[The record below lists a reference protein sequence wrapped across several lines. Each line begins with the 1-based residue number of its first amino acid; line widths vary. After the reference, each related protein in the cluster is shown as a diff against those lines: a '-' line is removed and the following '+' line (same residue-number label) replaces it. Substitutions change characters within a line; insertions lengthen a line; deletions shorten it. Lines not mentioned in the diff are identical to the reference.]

1 MTNNFLNEA
10 PEQGC
15 EMYELA
21 VELFP
26 LCRSITGDG
35 VRASMSILKR
45 ELPDLVIHEM
55 PSGTNCFDWTIPDE
69 WNVHDAY
76 ISRLDG
82 TRVVD
87 FRDLNLHVVGYSE
100 AFDGIVSR
108 AELEGHLH
116 SRKDMPDAVPYVTSY
131 YRRSWGFCV
140 SHNQRSLLTDDAYRV
155 KIDATLVPGSLTY
168 ADLVIRGASEDEIL
182 ISTYT
187 CHPSMANN
195 ETSGMVVATRLAKFV
210 QSMQNRHY
218 TYRFV
223 FIPETVGAIAYL
235 SQHMATLKSR
245 VAAGFVITC
254 VGDDRAFSFLPSRK
268 GATLADRIAK
278 HVLERVLSVP
288 YEAYSFLDRGSDE
301 RQYRAPGVGL
311 PVVSIMRSKYGT
323 YPEYH
328 TSRDDL
334 SLISPEGL
342 YGGYMANQLCLEA
355 LEANETVTA
364 TVTCEPF
371 LSPRG
376 LRPPLVDGV
385 NLQSWSKLLSDV
397 LAYADGEMD
406 LLAMA
411 DLFDIPIFELT
422 QVVRTLKEHGLLT
435 SDRRA

>member
-1 MTNNFLNEA
+1 
-10 PEQGC
+10 
-15 EMYELA
+15 
-21 VELFP
+21 
-26 LCRSITGDG
+26 
-35 VRASMSILKR
+35 
-45 ELPDLVIHEM
+45 
-55 PSGTNCFDWTIPDE
+55 
-69 WNVHDAY
+69 
-76 ISRLDG
+76 
-82 TRVVD
+82 
-87 FRDLNLHVVGYSE
+87 
-100 AFDGIVSR
+100 
-108 AELEGHLH
+108 
-116 SRKDMPDAVPYVTSY
+116 
-131 YRRSWGFCV
+131 
-140 SHNQRSLLTDDAYRV
+140 
-155 KIDATLVPGSLTY
+155 
-168 ADLVIRGASEDEIL
+168 
-182 ISTYT
+182 
-187 CHPSMANN
+187 
-195 ETSGMVVATRLAKFV
+195 MVVATRLAKFV

-301 RQYRAPGVGL
+301 RQYCAPGVGL